1 MKKLFILLLAAIICL
16 SATACTNQ
24 TENNP
29 EQTEEKVSTNA
40 STETIT
46 TTDTA
51 ESTETPSETSDTEI
65 TAVEPGIGSGAER
78 YYYIGAY
85 EISYYGI
92 AGRFE
97 DLRADDEDFRDWFD
111 NFIDH
116 KEYLFRELGDIE
128 AYEDYLM
135 SSDESVVNIE
145 NFVNLFDVTKEEFR
159 AADLIIGEEYAV
171 FTEAQVD
178 ALFSG
183 DRELIDEQFINPCA
197 IKVNGVIYTPKWIE
211 EHTLEEI
218 KAVGITKDML
228 ADRYDD
234 YLNHWVEE
242 SAHTIDLKNK
252 IDHFDDTAE

>member
-1 MKKLFILLLAAIICL
+1 MKKLFILLLTAIICL

-24 TENNP
+24 AENNP
-29 EQTEEKVSTNA
+29 EQTDANT
-40 STETIT
+40 STEPIAT
-46 TTDTA
+46 TASSEPDGTTEAPETD
-51 ESTETPSETSDTEI
+51 PND
-65 TAVEPGIGSGAER
+65 VEPGIGEGAER

-85 EISYYGI
+85 EIDYYGL

-97 DLRADDEDFRDWFD
+97 DLRADDEDFREWAN

-116 KEYLFRELGDIE
+116 KEYLFRELGDVE

-159 AADLIIGEEYAV
+159 AADLIIGEKYAV